1 MLAPKSAMELSR
13 SRRRSVGMRGF
24 LLGAI
29 CSIVIAGLVACGGGS
44 ATPSAS
50 ETASPGSV
58 TPPPSA
64 SATSAR
70 DAAQCPLEASACAF
84 AESVVS
90 AIRRADVDALEAF
103 GAPQP
108 IRCFGGN
115 EGTGE
120 NDGPCAGSVA
130 GESRAG
136 YRIHRLNS
144 DGGTAV
150 ADFRPDLREA
160 VLNGSGAI
168 GPVGIQCPEIAT
180 SPGCEEGFVLF
191 LTGAPNVVIELL
203 PSGYRITALQFGD
216 FAQDRSLLQTGGS
229 FIIPWKDTA
238 VPGRFVP
245 WRPLLAGPAAS
256 ATIQDWL
263 VAPLAG
269 ARLTLTPSEGPC
281 PETLTVSGR
290 GYTETVKDPKDPRL
304 QIELLPG
311 RYGRVAPIIRPRPA
325 FTLSGPVNPDGTWE
339 STITLTSA
347 DRYVCAAGVI
357 TVLVG
362 GNDWAVAYY
371 QVR

>member
-1 MLAPKSAMELSR
+1 
-13 SRRRSVGMRGF
+13 MRG
-24 LLGAI
+24 LSGVGLALCVVVLAVG
-29 CSIVIAGLVACGGGS
+29 VAGCGGSSKPAATRSTEPGT
-44 ATPSAS
+44 ATPGPAG
-50 ETASPGSV
+50 PGSI

-90 AIRRADVDALEAF
+90 AIRRADIDLLKAF

-108 IRCFGGN
+108 IRCFGAIQQRLGGN
-115 EGTGE
+115 
-120 NDGPCAGSVA
+120 DPLCAGAVA

-168 GPVGIQCPEIAT
+168 GPVGIHCPEIAT

-191 LTGAPNVVIELL
+191 LTGAPNIVVERLA
-203 PSGYRITALQFGD
+203 SGYRITALQFGH
-216 FAQDRSLLQTGGS
+216 FAQDRSLLETGGS

-339 STITLTSA
+339 ETITITPA

-362 GNDWAVAYY
+362 GHDWAVAYY